1 METRTLRS
9 TTRRL
14 QEQAAAAGGSGTE
27 TAGSGEQA
35 AGATLT
41 PSSASAS
48 SKYKDLYKAN
58 PLPKTS
64 KEVHEQR
71 VSKDAQLRKERRE
84 ALVASKRF
92 KRSAAA
98 SDTPAETGTTEATE
112 GDGEAE
118 ITLDQVNE
126 VKALLK
132 VSSAHHVGWEP
143 YSRKQED
150 KVTALK
156 RLSDYLSTDH
166 SSGPVVAYATSAEF
180 KDVLETDKITLGILA
195 GTDAEQQLLATWVIT
210 NMAAS
215 SSALC
220 EAAMTTTPHLIG
232 FLDSQNVALVDQSAW
247 ALGNMAAE
255 GPAFSERLRA
265 NGVLPPLIKLLD
277 SKDLNLVQ
285 TACFALSNLA
295 RGQGTANEDLLK
307 AGLVPPLLRHLR
319 VDTEPVVISE
329 AAWVIVYLTSG
340 PENLITHLLEHRLIP
355 LLVAPLKDFL
365 TLGALAI
372 PLVRA
377 LGNIASGPDDNSA
390 ELINED
396 GFLAALHQL
405 IQSECRPVKKES
417 LWLLSNLTA
426 DHQAGDVAKIVEAGF
441 IPTLANIVTHQNYD
455 IRKEAAYALVHL
467 AAHGADY
474 VQKLPHRELLPGFL
488 DLLRTKDDELI
499 WLGLRYA
506 ELILTTDIVLES
518 DTAATTTT
526 RQLFVE
532 MNGVDALE
540 AVILSDDRD
549 QHRLASLLMDTCF
562 GENNHG
568 SRVPTPIPGTPIP
581 EGHGG
586 AGGGSDSLPPQ
597 YLKRASLSQHHPT
610 SGLAKETLLTTE
622 DPSL

>member
-9 TTRRL
+9 TTKKL
-14 QEQAAAAGGSGTE
+14 QEQASATSGTE
-27 TAGSGEQA
+27 PSGSEDQA
-35 AGATLT
+35 TSSSSST
-41 PSSASAS
+41 P

-58 PLPKTS
+58 PLPKTA

-92 KRSAAA
+92 KRSGSAR
-98 SDTPAETGTTEATE
+98 DTPVESGTEMNE
-112 GDGEAE
+112 GDSEAE
-118 ITLDQVNE
+118 ITQDQVND

-132 VSSAHHVGWEP
+132 SH
-143 YSRKQED
+143 KQED
-150 KVTALK
+150 KVDALK
-156 RLSDYLSTDH
+156 RLSDYLSTDR
-166 SSGPVVAYATSAEF
+166 SSGPVVAFATSTEF
-180 KDVLETDKITLGILA
+180 KDILEGILT

-220 EAAMTTTPHLIG
+220 EAAMTCTPHLIS

-247 ALGNMAAE
+247 AIGNMAAE
-255 GPAFSERLRA
+255 SPAFSERLRA

-307 AGLVPPLLRHLR
+307 AGLVQPLLRHLR
-319 VDTEPVVISE
+319 VDTEPAVISE
-329 AAWVIVYLTSG
+329 AAWVVVYLTSG

-365 TLGALAI
+365 SLGALAI

-377 LGNIASGPDDNSA
+377 LGNIASGPDDNTE
-390 ELINED
+390 ELINEP
-396 GFLAALHQL
+396 GFLPALHQF
-405 IQSECRPVKKES
+405 IQSDCRPVKKES

-426 DHQAGDVAKIVEAGF
+426 DQQASDVAKIVQAGF
-441 IPTLANIVTHQNYD
+441 LPTLANIVTHQNYD
-455 IRKEAAYALVHL
+455 IRKEAAYSLINIAS
-467 AAHGADY
+467 HGPEY
-474 VQKLPHRELLPGFL
+474 FQMLPHRELLPGFL
-488 DLLRTKDDELI
+488 DFMRTKDDELI

-506 ELILTTDIVLES
+506 QLLL
-518 DTAATTTT
+518 TTTT
-526 RQLFVE
+526 STTDNVQSSQEAAASTNPNAQLFAE
-532 MNGVDALE
+532 MNGIDALE

-549 QHRLASLLMDTCF
+549 QHRLASQLMDTCF
-562 GENNHG
+562 GENNNG

-581 EGHGG
+581 EGHGASG
-586 AGGGSDSLPPQ
+586 SGGGDSSLPPQ
-597 YLKRASLSQHHPT
+597 YLKRASLSQHHPP
-610 SGLAKETLLTTE
+610 SGLSKETTAAVVENT
-622 DPSL
+622 SV